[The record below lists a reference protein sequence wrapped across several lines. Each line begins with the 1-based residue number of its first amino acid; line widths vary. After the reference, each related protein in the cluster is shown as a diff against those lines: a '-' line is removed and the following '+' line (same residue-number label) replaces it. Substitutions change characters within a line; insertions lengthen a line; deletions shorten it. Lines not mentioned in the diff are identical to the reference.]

1 MAILVVLGTIVL
13 VTALYA
19 FGVFDTPYIGP
30 FRIVFYFFLFFFIAT
45 LVVGVMT
52 KFQYGGYDP
61 TPNSREN
68 LDDRASSH

>member
-52 KFQYGGYDP
+52 KFQYGDYDL
-61 TPNSREN
+61 TPNSRES